1 LRRINARET
10 VSEEHGKFVNGVG
23 KYVKNQGVEGKLL
36 NIPTIVTGLNE
47 DGTIIQQ
54 EIEPYAY
61 EVIDQN
67 KRVID

>member
-1 LRRINARET
+1 LRRINGKELVDKQEKL
-10 VSEEHGKFVNGVG
+10 VSGLD
-23 KYVKNQGVEGKLL
+23 KYVNTEGISSKLL

-47 DGTIIQQ
+47 DGTIIQH

-67 KRVID
+67 SVFTD